1 MTERVLEHLSGYEG
15 ARPVRIGNAAWDQ
28 LQHDVWGVLLDSV
41 ALPVRS
47 GDRLDERR
55 GLIPGSSAAVFIKKR
70 TLVIDIADPH
80 TKQLN

>member
-1 MTERVLEHLSGYEG
+1 MRLNDVMPGLEG
-15 ARPVRIGNAAWDQ
+15 PVW
-28 LQHDVWGVLLDSV
+28 
-41 ALPVRS
+41 
-47 GDRLDERR
+47 LDERR